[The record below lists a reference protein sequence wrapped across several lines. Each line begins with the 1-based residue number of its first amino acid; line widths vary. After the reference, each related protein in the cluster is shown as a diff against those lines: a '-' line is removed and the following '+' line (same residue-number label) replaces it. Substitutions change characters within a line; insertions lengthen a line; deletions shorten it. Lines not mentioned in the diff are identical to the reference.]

1 MGFELT
7 DQEILRA
14 DTPRFESEL
23 GQLVTGELIAHGES
37 YMPPDEGGEGALL
50 LSVENPPN
58 EGGEAKPLPIHT
70 QDMGELAIAHAA

>member
-23 GQLVTGELIAHGES
+23 GQLVTGELIAHGEL

-50 LSVENPPN
+50 IPVENSPN
-58 EGGEAKPLPIHT
+58 EGGEAKPLPTHA
-70 QDMGELAIAHAA
+70 QEFGELALAHAA